1 MMDYLIIG
9 FGNTLRGDD
18 GVGPQV
24 AEAIA
29 QWQLTN
35 VRSRSVHQLTPEL
48 AAEIAQAQ
56 TVIFV
61 DATVQGETVQWRAIA
76 AGAEA
81 PCTAHYADPRSL
93 LVISQILY
101 GRSPQA
107 YELLIPAVDFS
118 FGETLSETTKNNLK
132 VALEKLKKILDSD
145 LQKA

>member
-29 QWQLTN
+29 QWQLAN

-132 VALEKLKKILDSD
+132 VALEKLKKILGSD